1 MFCKN
6 CGSAL
11 PEGTKFCPKCGA
23 AVENKVEEAKVE
35 TATTEEPKVESI
47 IAEEAKVEPIIA
59 EEPKVEETAPVVE
72 SNPAP
77 VAQPTVTPAA
87 PAQNNVKPANG
98 NKTLLIVLI
107 SVFGVLILG
116 LIIFILITVLGGNKG
131 SNTNTPVEPTTEV
144 VTPKE
149 PTTTPDPTP
158 TPTTSGKTI
167 TVNGVTFT
175 ISDSYITDTVNGATI
190 IYDSE
195 KKSAV
200 GFIQVFNGSLNS
212 IVSTKALETTL
223 EGQGYTAISS
233 SSETEDGIE
242 AYMVKFYYNGVTHYY
257 SAISLDSDSTLIA
270 EFMIN
275 PSAYM
280 SASDVLKKYTSIIKT
295 AEGNS
300 IESYSGNGGLK
311 FAPEVKFE

>member
-23 AVENKVEEAKVE
+23 AVENKVEEVKEEKVE
-35 TATTEEPKVESI
+35 AV
-47 IAEEAKVEPIIA
+47 AEEV
-59 EEPKVEETAPVVE
+59 KVEEAAPIVEPAVAPAAEPATTPVAPVAPTAPVQ
-72 SNPAP
+72 SNA
-77 VAQPTVTPAA
+77 
-87 PAQNNVKPANG
+87 KPANS
-98 NKTLLIVLI
+98 NKTLIIVLI
-107 SVFGVLILG
+107 AVFGVLILG
-116 LIIFILITVLGGNKG
+116 LIIFILITLFGGIKG

-149 PTTTPDPTP
+149 PTPTPDPTP
-158 TPTTSGKTI
+158 TPTTTGKTI
-167 TVNGVTFT
+167 NVNGVTFT
-175 ISDSYITDTVNGATI
+175 ISDSYITDTVNGATV
-190 IYDSE
+190 IYDAE

-212 IVSTKALETTL
+212 IVSTKALESSL
-223 EGQGYTAISS
+223 ENQGYTAIST
-233 SSETEDGIE
+233 SSETEDGVE
-242 AYMVKFYYNGVTHYY
+242 AYMVKFYYNGVTHFY

-275 PSAYM
+275 PSTYM

-295 AEGNS
+295 AEGSS
-300 IESYSGNGGLK
+300 IESYSSNGELK

>member
-23 AVENKVEEAKVE
+23 AVENKVEEVKEEKVE
-35 TATTEEPKVESI
+35 AV
-47 IAEEAKVEPIIA
+47 AEEV
-59 EEPKVEETAPVVE
+59 KVEEAAPIVEPAVAPAAEPTTTPVAPVAPTAPTAPVQ
-72 SNPAP
+72 SNA
-77 VAQPTVTPAA
+77 
-87 PAQNNVKPANG
+87 KPANSS
-98 NKTLLIVLI
+98 KTLIIVLI
-107 SVFGVLILG
+107 AVFGVLILG
-116 LIIFILITVLGGNKG
+116 LIIFILITLFGGIKG

-149 PTTTPDPTP
+149 PTPTPDPTP

-167 TVNGVTFT
+167 NVNGVTFT
-175 ISDSYITDTVNGATI
+175 ISDSYITDTVNGATV
-190 IYDSE
+190 IYDAE

-212 IVSTKALETTL
+212 IVSTKALESSL
-223 EGQGYTAISS
+223 ESQGYTAISS
-233 SSETEDGIE
+233 SSETEDGVE
-242 AYMVKFYYNGVTHYY
+242 AYMVKFYYNGVTHFY
-257 SAISLDSDSTLIA
+257 SAISLDNDSTLIA

-275 PSAYM
+275 PSTYM

-295 AEGNS
+295 AEGSS
-300 IESYSGNGGLK
+300 IESYSSNGELK

>member
-23 AVENKVEEAKVE
+23 AVENKVEEVKEEKVE
-35 TATTEEPKVESI
+35 AV
-47 IAEEAKVEPIIA
+47 AEEV
-59 EEPKVEETAPVVE
+59 KVEEAAPIVEPAVAPAAEPATTPVAPVAPTAPVQ
-72 SNPAP
+72 S
-77 VAQPTVTPAA
+77 T
-87 PAQNNVKPANG
+87 VKPAKS
-98 NKTLLIVLI
+98 NKGLIIALI
-107 SVFGVLILG
+107 AVFGVLIVG
-116 LIIFILITVLGGNKG
+116 LIIFILITVLSG
-131 SNTNTPVEPTTEV
+131 SKAPSSNTPVEPTTEV

-149 PTTTPDPTP
+149 PTPTPDPTP

-175 ISDSYITDTVNGATI
+175 ISDGYTTEDVNGTTA

-200 GFIQVFNGSLNS
+200 GFIQVYSGSLDS
-212 IVSTKALETTL
+212 IVSTKALETNL
-223 EGQGYTAISS
+223 ERQGYTAISS
-233 SSETEDGIE
+233 SSETEDGVN
-242 AYMVKFYYNGVTHYY
+242 AYMVKFYLSGITHFY
-257 SAISLDSDSTLIA
+257 SAVELDSNTTLIA

-275 PSAYM
+275 PSTYM
-280 SASDVLKKYTSIIKT
+280 SASDVLKRYTSIIKT

-300 IESYSGNGGLK
+300 IESYSSNSELK